1 MAGLFNLFGSQKN
14 TAESQAPQQSGDAF
28 YLDFDQA
35 QTMGNLDYMRST
47 KSVKRTYAK
56 SVSQPDEVVEV
67 KQVSA
72 NGMKRIL
79 EKEGMTSVTSTNG
92 NGMTTESVQSFQ
104 PKSAE
109 VEARRKTDTSMDMF
123 RNMAKG
129 MRKG

>member
-1 MAGLFNLFGSQKN
+1 MAGLFNIFGSNKN
-14 TAESQAPQQSGDAF
+14 ADESQTPQPSGDAF

-56 SVSQPDEVVEV
+56 SVSQPDEIVEV

-72 NGMKRIL
+72 SGMKRIV
-79 EKEGMTSVTSTNG
+79 EKEGMTSVTSMNG
-92 NGMTTESVQSFQ
+92 NQSSTEVVQAFQ

-129 MRKG
+129 IRKG